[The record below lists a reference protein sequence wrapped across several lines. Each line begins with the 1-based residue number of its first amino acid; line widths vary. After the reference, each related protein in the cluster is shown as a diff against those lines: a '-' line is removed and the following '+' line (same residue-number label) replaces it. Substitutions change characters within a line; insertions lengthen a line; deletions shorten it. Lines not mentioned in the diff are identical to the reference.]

1 MFHGQGNLMPHC
13 SDSQCTAGVISGK
26 EFSCCNGL
34 DSEKSEQLLNIYF
47 SMYLL
52 LESVNLVQREHLGGT
67 HESENLGI
75 EDSLLCLST
84 KSHYVSC

>member
-1 MFHGQGNLMPHC
+1 MFHSQGNLMPHC
-13 SDSQCTAGVISGK
+13 SDSQCIAGVISGK
-26 EFSCCNGL
+26 GVGYCNGL

-52 LESVNLVQREHLGGT
+52 LESVNLVQREYLRGT
-67 HESENLGI
+67 HESENLRI

-84 KSHYVSC
+84 KSYYVSC